1 MAATTA
7 VQDPG
12 QESAAA
18 IWPDGAAFI
27 DGDYVPIAE
36 AKIPILDWGFLRSDC
51 TYDVVHVW
59 NGRFFR
65 LDHHLDRF
73 AKNVEALRL
82 HLPHTRGEITDVLM
96 RLMRLTGLRDAYVE
110 LICTRGA
117 PPKGS
122 RDPRRCKNR
131 FFAFAIPFLWIAT
144 EEQRARGLHLHVS
157 AIPRIPP
164 QSVDPRIKNFHWGD
178 MNRALFEAF
187 EAGCE
192 LPVLVDYDGNVAEGP
207 GFNVFMVKDGAVR
220 TPEGTC
226 LDGITRQT
234 ALDLLAEQNVKIV
247 IGAFSPA
254 ELRAADEA
262 FITSTAG
269 GIVPV
274 TRIDHRPVSD
284 GEPGPVTIR
293 LKNLYWQRHDEGW
306 DGTPIDYDSS
316 QL

>member
-1 MAATTA
+1 MTATTTVRERRA
-7 VQDPG
+7 GID
-12 QESAAA
+12 AA

-59 NGRFFR
+59 GGRFFR

-73 AKNVEALRL
+73 LKNVEALRL
-82 HLPHTRGEITDVLM
+82 ELPLQRDEITAVLM

-110 LICTRGA
+110 LICTRGV

-122 RDPRRCKNR
+122 RDPRRCQNQ
-131 FFAFAIPFLWIAT
+131 FYAFVIPFLWIAT
-144 EEQRARGLHLHVS
+144 EEQRARGLHVHIS

-164 QSVDPRIKNFHWGD
+164 QSVNPRIKNFHWGD

-192 LPVLVDYDGNVAEGP
+192 LPVLVDYDGNVSEGP
-207 GFNVFMVKDGAVR
+207 GFNVFMVKDGVVT
-220 TPEGTC
+220 TPEDTC

-234 ALDLLAEQNVKIV
+234 ALDLLAEQNVKLV
-247 IGAFSPA
+247 IGAFSPDQ
-254 ELRAADEA
+254 LRAADEA

-274 TRIDHRPVSD
+274 TRIDHRPVGD
-284 GEPGPVTIR
+284 GEPGPVTTR

-306 DGTPIDYDSS
+306 DGTPIDYAG
-316 QL
+316 

>member
-7 VQDPG
+7 VRERRAEP
-12 QESAAA
+12 EAA
-18 IWPDGAAFI
+18 IWPEGAEFI

-36 AKIPILDWGFLRSDC
+36 ARIPILDWGFLRSDC

-59 NGRFFR
+59 GGRFFR

-82 HLPHTRGEITDVLM
+82 QLPLGRDEITTVLM

-110 LICTRGA
+110 LICTRGV

-122 RDPRRCKNR
+122 RDPRRCQNR
-131 FFAFAIPFLWIAT
+131 FYAFVIPFLWIAT
-144 EEQRARGLHLHVS
+144 EEQRARGLHVHVS

-164 QSVDPRIKNFHWGD
+164 QSVNPRIKNFHWGD
-178 MNRALFEAF
+178 MNRALLEAF

-192 LPVLVDYDGNVAEGP
+192 LPVLVDYEGNVSEGP
-207 GFNVFMVKDGAVR
+207 GFNVFMVKDGVVT

-234 ALDLLAEQNVKIV
+234 ALDLLAEQNVKLV
-247 IGAFSPA
+247 IGAFSP
-254 ELRAADEA
+254 EQLRGADEA

-274 TRIDHRPVSD
+274 TKIDHRPVSD
-284 GEPGPVTIR
+284 GEPGPVTTR
-293 LKNLYWQRHDEGW
+293 LKNLYWQRHDDGG
-306 DGTPIDYDSS
+306 DGTPIDYAAA
-316 QL
+316 

>member
-1 MAATTA
+1 MTATTA
-7 VQDPG
+7 VRDRQAEP
-12 QESAAA
+12 EAA

-27 DGDYVPIAE
+27 QGDYVPIAE

-59 NGRFFR
+59 GGRFFR

-73 AKNVEALRL
+73 LKNVEALRL
-82 HLPHTRGEITDVLM
+82 ELPLQRNEITAVLM
-96 RLMRLTGLRDAYVE
+96 RLMRVTGLRDAYVE
-110 LICTRGA
+110 LICTRGV
-117 PPKGS
+117 PPNGS
-122 RDPRRCKNR
+122 RDPRRCQNQ
-131 FFAFAIPFLWIAT
+131 FYAFVIPFLWIAT
-144 EEQRARGLHLHVS
+144 EEQRARGLHVHVS

-192 LPVLVDYDGNVAEGP
+192 LPVLVDYDGNVSEGP
-207 GFNVFMVKDGAVR
+207 GFNVFMVKEGVVT
-220 TPEGTC
+220 TPEDTC

-234 ALDLLAEQNVKIV
+234 ALDLLAEQNVKLV
-247 IGAFSPA
+247 IGAFSP
-254 ELRAADEA
+254 EQLRVADEA

-274 TRIDHRPVSD
+274 TRIDHRPVGD
-284 GEPGPVTIR
+284 GEPGPVTTR
-293 LKNLYWQRHDEGW
+293 LKNLYWQRHDDGW
-306 DGTPIDYDSS
+306 DGTPIDYAGR
-316 QL
+316 